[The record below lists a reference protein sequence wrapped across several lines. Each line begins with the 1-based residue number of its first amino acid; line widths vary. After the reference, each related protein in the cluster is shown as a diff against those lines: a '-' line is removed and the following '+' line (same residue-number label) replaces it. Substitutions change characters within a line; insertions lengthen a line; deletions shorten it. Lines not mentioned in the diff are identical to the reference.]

1 MARAKRFVLQN
12 ALPSEEFAALGK
24 PKPILKWA
32 GGKQQMLDV
41 LLSKVPSRYNRYI
54 EPFFG
59 GGALFFALCPQDA
72 VIADSNPE
80 LINLYKVVASN
91 VEALINALQDMS
103 TDKESFDEVRS
114 VDASKLSPVEQAAR
128 TIYLNRTCFNG
139 LYRVNRR
146 GEFNVPYGHYKN
158 PTICDESNLRLAS
171 KALKRAEIIP
181 ADYKKVLREYARP
194 SDFIFLDP
202 PYLPI
207 STYSDF
213 KRYTKE
219 QFYEEDHRELAEEV
233 RRLHALGCFVVLTN
247 SNHERV
253 YELYDGFSIEVHK
266 TRRNINKDATK
277 RTGEDVVVAIPARKR
292 LIDVS
297 TLEPLPEQ
305 MGKFPTT
312 RFMGSKQNLIQQ
324 IWSVA
329 SQFHFD
335 TVLDL
340 FSGTGVVSYMFKV
353 HGKEV
358 FSRDYMAFCATFA
371 EALIENNRVTLS
383 DAEVEALCDVSKP
396 VDDFVTRTFNGLY
409 YNEEDNRF
417 IDVVRA
423 NIPILDNR
431 FKRAVAISALVR
443 ACMKKRAR
451 GIFAYTGQRY
461 DDGRRDLAITLKEQF
476 LEAVKLVNDAVF
488 DNGRN
493 NKAKRGDAM
502 ECRQKTD
509 LVYIDPPYYSPLSDN
524 EYVRRYHFVEGLALN
539 WKGVELQEHTKTKKF
554 KSYPTP
560 FSSRSGTQAAFD
572 TLFRHFRHSI
582 ILVSYSSNAEPSR
595 EEVLS
600 IMLKHKPHVD
610 VVSIDH
616 RYSFANQ
623 GHKVNDIKNKV
634 EEYLFI
640 GY

>member
-1 MARAKRFVLQN
+1 MTRAKRSELQFVL
-12 ALPSEEFAALGK
+12 PDEGFAALGK

-41 LLSKVPSRYNRYI
+41 ILPKVPARYNRYI

-59 GGALFFALCPQDA
+59 GGALFFALRPDDA
-72 VIADSNPE
+72 IIADSNPE
-80 LINLYKVVASN
+80 LINLYKIVAN
-91 VEALINALQDMS
+91 ELPALIDALRDMS
-103 TDKESFDEVRS
+103 TDKETYDEVRS
-114 VDASKLSPVEQAAR
+114 IDASKLSLVEQAAR

-139 LYRVNRR
+139 LYRVNRK
-146 GEFNVPYGHYKN
+146 GEFNVPYGRYKN
-158 PTICDESNLRLAS
+158 PTICDEQNLRLAS
-171 KALKRAEIIP
+171 NALKGVEIICG
-181 ADYKKVLREYARP
+181 DYKSVLRKYARP

-233 RRLHALGCFVVLTN
+233 RRLHELGCFVILTN
-247 SNHERV
+247 SNHELV
-253 YELYDGFSIEVHK
+253 YELYEGFSIEVHK
-266 TRRNINKDATK
+266 TRRNINKDAAK
-277 RTGEDVVVAIPARKR
+277 RQGEDVVVTIPGKKR

-297 TLEPLPEQ
+297 ALEPLPEQ
-305 MGKFPTT
+305 MDRFPTT

-329 SQFHFD
+329 SQFQFD

-353 HGKEV
+353 HGKQV
-358 FSRDYMAFCATFA
+358 YSLDYMAFCAMFA
-371 EALIENNRVTLS
+371 EALIENDRVMLTN
-383 DAEVEALCDVSKP
+383 AEVEALCDASTP
-396 VDDFVTRTFNGLY
+396 VDDFVARTFNGLY
-409 YNEEDNRF
+409 YNDEDSRF

-423 NIPILDNR
+423 NLSRLDNR
-431 FKRAVAISALVR
+431 FKRAIATSALVR
-443 ACMKKRAR
+443 ACVKKRAR

-476 LEAVKLVNDAVF
+476 LEAVNLLNDAVF
-488 DNGRN
+488 DNGCN
-493 NKAKRGDAM
+493 NKARRGDAM
-502 ECRQKTD
+502 DCRQKAD

-524 EYVRRYHFVEGLALN
+524 EYVRRYHFVEGLALD

-560 FSSRSGTQAAFD
+560 FTSRNGTYAAFD
-572 TLFRHFRHSI
+572 TLFRHYRHSI
-582 ILVSYSSNAEPSR
+582 LVVSYSSNAEPAR
-595 EEVLS
+595 EEVLRL
-600 IMLKHKPHVD
+600 MLKYKPHVD

-623 GHKVNDIKNKV
+623 GHRVNDIKNKV
-634 EEYLFI
+634 EEYLFV

>member
-1 MARAKRFVLQN
+1 MSRAKRFELQN
-12 ALPSEEFAALGK
+12 VLPREEFTALGK

-41 LLSKVPSRYNRYI
+41 ILPKVPSRYNRYI

-80 LINLYKVVASN
+80 LINLYTVVAN
-91 VEALINALQDMS
+91 DVQALIDALQDMS
-103 TDKESFDEVRS
+103 ADKETYETVRS
-114 VDASKLSPVEQAAR
+114 IDPSKLSLVEQAAR

-139 LYRVNRR
+139 LYRVNRK

-158 PTICDESNLRLAS
+158 PTFCDEQNLRRAS
-171 KALKRAEIIP
+171 NALKRAEIIP
-181 ADYKKVLREYARP
+181 ADYKKVLHEYARP

-207 STYSDF
+207 SSYSDF

-219 QFYEEDHRELAEEV
+219 QFYEEDHRELADEV
-233 RRLHALGCFVVLTN
+233 RRLHEMGCFVVLTN

-253 YELYDGFSIEVHK
+253 YELYEGFSIEVHK

-277 RTGEDVVVAIPARKR
+277 RKGEDVVVTIPAKKR

-297 TLEPLPEQ
+297 TLEPMPEQ

-324 IWSVA
+324 IWRVA
-329 SQFHFD
+329 SQFHFES
-335 TVLDL
+335 VLDL

-353 HGKEV
+353 HGKQV
-358 FSRDYMAFCATFA
+358 YSVDYMAFCETFA
-371 EALIENNRVTLS
+371 EALIENGRVKLS
-383 DAEVEALCDVSKP
+383 EAEVETLCDASTP
-396 VDDFVTRTFNGLY
+396 VDDFVAKTFRDLY
-409 YNEEDNRF
+409 YDDEDNRF

-423 NIPILDNR
+423 NIPMLDDR
-431 FKRAVAISALVR
+431 FKRAVAMSALVR

-476 LEAVKLVNDAVF
+476 VEAVKLVNDAVF

-493 NKAKRGDAM
+493 NKARRGDAM
-502 ECRQKTD
+502 DCRQRAD

-539 WKGVELQEHTKTKKF
+539 WQGVELQEHTKTKKF

-560 FSSRSGTQAAFD
+560 FTSRRGTQAAFD
-572 TLFRHFRHSI
+572 TLFRHYRHSI
-582 ILVSYSSNAEPSR
+582 LLVSYSSNAEPTR

-600 IMLKHKPHVD
+600 LMLKHKPHVD

-623 GHKVNDIKNKV
+623 GHKLNDIKNKV